1 MRKYLNISYCVLL
14 ALFCFANRISA
25 QDIIVGAKLDKTKI
39 ALGDQTILRL
49 SAVTPVKSLVRFP
62 LLSDT
67 ISSKVQIVEIGR
79 TDTLTD
85 KNNPSVHTLS
95 MSYTIT
101 SFDAGMH
108 MIPELEF
115 ETATG
120 KLKTDALPLEV
131 SAVQV
136 DTTKAIYDIKQPI
149 AVSYSFM
156 DWLRDNWYWV
166 ASGIASLLLLAV
178 FAYYLKKR
186 KVLVPEVQR
195 LKEPAL
201 PLHVLTANKL
211 NALKEQK
218 LWQMGMVK
226 EYYVELS
233 DILREYL
240 EQRYGIKALEQTS
253 DEIFI
258 STARLEIPDQN
269 RNQLRQLL
277 ILADLVK
284 FAKASP
290 GALDN
295 EQSMENALNFVMATK
310 ENNVVTDNKGD
321 DGLV

>member
-14 ALFCFANRISA
+14 FLFCFASNISA

-39 ALGDQTILRL
+39 ALGDQTVLRL
-49 SAVTPVKSLVRFP
+49 SAVSPVKSLVRFP

-79 TDTLTD
+79 IDTLTD

-95 MSYTIT
+95 MAYTIT
-101 SFDAGMH
+101 SFEAGLH

-115 ETATG
+115 ETGKG

-131 SAVQV
+131 SAVEV

-156 DWLRDNWYWV
+156 DWLKDNWYWV
-166 ASGIASLLLLAV
+166 AAGIVALLLLAAL
-178 FAYYLKKR
+178 AYYLKNR
-186 KVLVPEVQR
+186 KVIVPEVQR
-195 LKEPAL
+195 VKEPPL
-201 PLHVLTANKL
+201 PLHVVTTNKL

-218 LWQMGMVK
+218 LWQAGMVK

-240 EQRYGIKALEQTS
+240 ELRYGIKALEQTS

-258 STARLEIPDQN
+258 STARLEIPDLN
-269 RNQLRQLL
+269 RSQLRQLL

-295 EQSMENALNFVMATK
+295 EQSMEHAVSFVVSTK
-310 ENNVVTDNKGD
+310 ENDSLNNKGD